1 MQEETIIYLIVFLT
15 GQTIAIWKKL
25 SLIEQKIDDMQKR
38 NDEQDRKIKALMQV
52 ISDKVDGV
60 AQELVKI

>member
-25 SLIEQKIDDMQKR
+25 STIEQKIDTMQKR
-38 NDEQDRKIKALMQV
+38 NDEQDKKIKAIVQV
-52 ISDKVDGV
+52 LSEKVDGV